1 MKFFRS
7 ADEKTY
13 DKVKN
18 RLEAVSLPQALDW
31 ANTTLWTIQ
40 EGLEHGAGDRA
51 ALDQARLN
59 TVALLAAV
67 DTLLD
72 RMD

>member
-1 MKFFRS
+1 MRFFRS
-7 ADEKTY
+7 ADERLY

-18 RLEAVSLPQALDW
+18 RLETVSRAQNLDW

-40 EGLEHGAGDRA
+40 EGLERGSADRA
-51 ALDQARLN
+51 ALQQAREG

-67 DTLLD
+67 DSLLD
-72 RMD
+72 RTD